1 MRLRVGIDVGGTFT
15 DVTAFDEAQ
24 GELVAVRKYVSNPAD
39 PAALMETI
47 TQDLARDFGA
57 DSVSLIL
64 HGSTAA
70 LNTMLEGK
78 GVRVALLTTRGF
90 RDVYEIG
97 RQWRGEEVFNIFA
110 PAPKMLLTRDR
121 IFEIRERLGFQG
133 EVIEP
138 LHADDVAD
146 AVRKL
151 KADGVEAVAVCFLFA
166 YANPAHERAAAEI
179 ISAIAPELYVSLS
192 HEVNPEWREYERTAS
207 TVANAYIGPPVS
219 RYLRTLED
227 LSLRRFPRSR
237 ALMMKSDGG
246 AASARMLA
254 NVPIQTVM
262 SGPVAGVIGGRHLG
276 DVKGIDNLITFDT
289 GGTSSDMAVL
299 PGPPLF
305 KSEVTV
311 ARHPLRTHTVD
322 IETIGAGGGSIA
334 SVQLGHV
341 LKVGPQSAGANP
353 GPACYG
359 RGGTEP
365 TLTDALVLLG
375 HLNPTALLEGA
386 MPIAS
391 GQAHDAVATHVAEP
405 LGISPIEA
413 AWGILR
419 VLATNVMV
427 AMRTITVERGYD
439 PREFTLVP
447 FGGMGPTIAGMIAA
461 ELGIGRILIPRDPGT
476 FSAHGMLVTD
486 VHQER
491 SLTRITPVDGTAPA
505 ELDAIFADMEAAAL
519 HDLMQEQ
526 FPRERLQTRR
536 HAGMRYRGQSYE
548 VAVPVPR
555 LRSAEDLADLV
566 RRFHDAHRRRYGHM
580 AQAEAVEIVNFQV
593 TGVGVIPKPAMKAF
607 ETTSAQAKP
616 NGTRQAYF
624 NAGDARGV
632 PVYRRSTLQ
641 PGMRIEGPAIIEEKT
656 STTVLYPSQRA
667 EVDVYLN
674 VEVELPD
681 ISVPSRPSAR

>member
-1 MRLRVGIDVGGTFT
+1 MKLRVGIDVGGTFT
-15 DVTAFDEAQ
+15 DVTAFDEDQ
-24 GELVAVRKYVSNPAD
+24 GELVAIRKYLSD
-39 PAALMETI
+39 PAQPAAVMEKI
-47 TQDLARDFGA
+47 TRDLARDFGA

-78 GVRVALLTTRGF
+78 GVRVGLLTTRGF

-121 IFEIRERLGFQG
+121 IIQIRERLGAQG
-133 EVIEP
+133 EVIE
-138 LHADDVAD
+138 LLAKEDVAG

-151 KADGVEAVAVCFLFA
+151 VADGVEAVAVCFLFA
-166 YANPAHERAAAEI
+166 YANPVHEQAAAEI
-179 ISAIAPELYVSLS
+179 IRRIAPDLYVSLS

-219 RYLRTLED
+219 RYLRTLEE
-227 LSLRRFPRSR
+227 LSLRQFPRSR

-246 AASARMLA
+246 AASASMLA
-254 NVPIQTVM
+254 RTPIQTVM

-276 DVKGIDNLITFDT
+276 DVKGIANLITFDT

-299 PGPPLF
+299 PGAPLF

-311 ARHPLRTHTVD
+311 ARHPVRTHTVD

-334 SVQLGHV
+334 SVQHGGV
-341 LKVGPQSAGANP
+341 LKVGPQSAGADP

-359 RGGTEP
+359 RGGEEP

-375 HLNPTALLEGA
+375 HLNPMALLDGA
-386 MPIAS
+386 MPIKAES
-391 GQAHDAVATHVAEP
+391 AHAAVVTRVAQP
-405 LGISPIEA
+405 LGITPIEA

-447 FGGMGPTIAGMIAA
+447 FGGMGPTIAGLIAA

-476 FSAHGMLVTD
+476 FSAYGMLVTD

-491 SLTRITPVDGTAPA
+491 SLTRITPVDGTTAG
-505 ELDAIFADMEAAAL
+505 ELDAIFAEMETEAL
-519 HDLMQEQ
+519 EALMREQ
-526 FPRERLQTRR
+526 FPRDRLQTRR

-548 VAVPVPR
+548 VAVPVPS
-555 LRSAEDLADLV
+555 LRGPDDVADLTQ
-566 RRFHDAHRRRYGHM
+566 RFHDAHQRRYGHM
-580 AQAEAVEIVNFQV
+580 ARAEAVEIVNFQV
-593 TGVGVIPKPAMKAF
+593 TAVGLIPQPAMKPFAK
-607 ETTSAQAKP
+607 TTASPQPPAA
-616 NGTRQAYF
+616 RRAWF
-624 NAGDARGV
+624 DAENAREV
-632 PVYRRSTLQ
+632 PVFRRSALQ
-641 PGMRIEGPAIIEEKT
+641 PGMRIEGPAIIEEQT
-656 STTVLYPSQRA
+656 STIVLYPGQRA
-667 EVDVYLN
+667 EMDEYLN
-674 VEVELPD
+674 IECT
-681 ISVPSRPSAR
+681 VPVL

>member
-1 MRLRVGIDVGGTFT
+1 MKLRVGIDVGGTFT
-15 DVTAFDEAQ
+15 DVTAFDEDQ
-24 GELVAVRKYVSNPAD
+24 SELVAVRKYLSNPAE
-39 PAALMETI
+39 PAAVMDNI

-57 DSVSLIL
+57 NSVSLIL

-70 LNTMLEGK
+70 LNTLLEGK
-78 GVRVALLTTRGF
+78 GVRVGLITTRGF

-97 RQWRGEEVFNIFA
+97 RQWRGEDVFNIFA

-121 IFEIRERLGFQG
+121 IFEIRERLGSQG

-138 LHADDVAD
+138 LVAEDVAG

-151 KADGVEAVAVCFLFA
+151 VADGVEAIAVCFLFA
-166 YANPAHERAAAEI
+166 YANPAHEKAAAEI
-179 ISAIAPELYVSLS
+179 ISAIAPDLYVSLS

-219 RYLRTLED
+219 RYLRTLEE
-227 LSLRRFPRSR
+227 LSLRRFPQSR

-246 AASARMLA
+246 AASARMLTRT
-254 NVPIQTVM
+254 PIQTVM

-276 DVKGIDNLITFDT
+276 DVKGIENLITFDT

-299 PGPPLF
+299 PGRPLF

-334 SVQLGHV
+334 SVQYGGV

-359 RGGTEP
+359 RGGSEP

-375 HLNPTALLEGA
+375 HLNPTALLDGA
-386 MPIAS
+386 MPITSESAR
-391 GQAHDAVATHVAEP
+391 AAVVTRVAEP

-419 VLATNVMV
+419 VLATNVMA

-461 ELGIGRILIPRDPGT
+461 ELGIGRILVPRDPGT

-486 VHQER
+486 VHQVR
-491 SLTRITPVDGTAPA
+491 SLTRITPVDGATAG
-505 ELDAIFADMEAAAL
+505 ELDAIFAEMESAAL
-519 HDLMQEQ
+519 QDLMQEQ

-548 VAVPVPR
+548 VAVPVP
-555 LRSAEDLADLV
+555 SMNGPDDMTDLV
-566 RRFHDAHRRRYGHM
+566 RRFHAAHQRRYGHM

-593 TGVGVIPKPAMKAF
+593 TAVGLIPKPAMKTFDNVVA
-607 ETTSAQAKP
+607 EAKP
-616 NGTRQAYF
+616 HQVRQAYF
-624 NAGDARGV
+624 NAADACDV
-632 PVYRRSTLQ
+632 PVLRRSLLQ
-641 PGMRIEGPAIIEEKT
+641 PGTRIEGPAVIEEQT
-656 STTVLYPSQRA
+656 STTVLYPGQRA
-667 EVDVYLN
+667 KVDPYLN
-674 VEVELPD
+674 IEVELP
-681 ISVPSRPSAR
+681 RK

>member
-1 MRLRVGIDVGGTFT
+1 MKLRVGIDVGGTFT
-15 DVTAFDEAQ
+15 DVTAFDEDK
-24 GELVAVRKYVSNPAD
+24 GELVAVRKYTSNPAA
-39 PAALMETI
+39 PAAVMEEI
-47 TQDLARDFGA
+47 TQNLARDFGA
-57 DSVSLIL
+57 NAVALIL
-64 HGSTAA
+64 HGSTSA

-78 GVRVALLTTRGF
+78 GVRVGLITTRGF

-110 PAPKMLLTRDR
+110 PAPKMLLTRDL
-121 IFEIRERLGFQG
+121 ICEVHERLGSQG

-138 LHADDVAD
+138 LNADDVAD
-146 AVRKL
+146 AVRRL
-151 KADGVEAVAVCFLFA
+151 VADGVEAVAVCFLFA
-166 YANPAHERAAAEI
+166 YANPAHEQAAAEI
-179 ISAIAPELYVSLS
+179 IRALAPDLYVSLS

-219 RYLRTLED
+219 RYLRTLEE

-246 AASARMLA
+246 AASARMLTRT
-254 NVPIQTVM
+254 PIQTVM

-276 DVKGIDNLITFDT
+276 DVKGIANLITFDT

-299 PGPPLF
+299 PGAPLF

-322 IETIGAGGGSIA
+322 IDTIGAGGGSIA

-341 LKVGPQSAGANP
+341 LKVGPQSAGADP

-359 RGGTEP
+359 RGGEEP

-375 HLNPTALLEGA
+375 HLNPDALLDGA
-386 MPIAS
+386 MQIDSA
-391 GQAHDAVATHVAEP
+391 QARAAVVTRVAEP

-447 FGGMGPTIAGMIAA
+447 FGGMGPTIAGLIAA
-461 ELGIGRILIPRDPGT
+461 ELGIGKILIPRDPGT

-491 SLTRITPVDGTAPA
+491 SLTKITSLEATTAT
-505 ELDAIFADMEAAAL
+505 ELDAIFAGMEAQAL
-519 HDLMQEQ
+519 DELLREQ
-526 FPRERLQTRR
+526 FPRERLVTRR

-548 VAVPVPR
+548 VAVPVPS
-555 LRSAEDLADLV
+555 LRGPADLADLAK
-566 RRFHDAHRRRYGHM
+566 RFHDAHQRRYGHM

-593 TGVGVIPKPAMKAF
+593 TAVGLIPKPAMKSF
-607 ETTSAQAKP
+607 DPSDGQATP
-616 NGTRQAYF
+616 RATRQAYF
-624 NAGDARGV
+624 NATEACDVPVFARGM
-632 PVYRRSTLQ
+632 LQ
-641 PGMRIEGPAIIEEKT
+641 PGMQIEGPAIIEEKT
-656 STTVLYPSQRA
+656 STTVIYPAQRA
-667 EVDVYLN
+667 AVDSYLN
-674 VEVELPD
+674 IEVELP
-681 ISVPSRPSAR
+681 

>member
-15 DVTAFDEAQ
+15 DVTAFDEQ
-24 GELVAVRKYVSNPAD
+24 RGDLVAVRKYLSNPAA
-39 PAALMETI
+39 PAAVMERI
-47 TQDLARDFGA
+47 TEELARDFGA

-70 LNTMLEGK
+70 LNTLLEGK
-78 GVRVALLTTRGF
+78 GVRVGLLTTHGF

-97 RQWRGEEVFNIFA
+97 RQWRGTEVFNIFA

-121 IFEIRERLGFQG
+121 IFEVRERLDFRG
-133 EVIEP
+133 EVVEP
-138 LHADDVAD
+138 LAADEVAD
-146 AVRKL
+146 AVHKL
-151 KADGVEAVAVCFLFA
+151 MADGIEAIAVCFLFA
-166 YANPAHERAAAEI
+166 YANPVHEKAAAEI
-179 ISAIAPELYVSLS
+179 IRTIAPALYVSLS

-207 TVANAYIGPPVS
+207 TVANGYIGPPVA
-219 RYLRTLED
+219 RYLRTLEE
-227 LSLRRFPRSR
+227 LSLRRFPGSR

-254 NVPIQTVM
+254 PVPIQTVM
-262 SGPVAGVIGGRHLG
+262 SGPVAGVIGARHLG
-276 DVKGIDNLITFDT
+276 DVKDIANLITFDT

-299 PGPPLF
+299 PGAPLF

-334 SVQLGHV
+334 SIELGSV

-353 GPACYG
+353 GPACYD
-359 RGGTEP
+359 RGGSAP

-375 HLNPTALLEGA
+375 HLNPAALLEGA
-386 MPIAS
+386 MPIDSAK
-391 GQAHDAVATHVAEP
+391 ARDAVVTHVAEP
-405 LGISPIEA
+405 LKISPVEA

-447 FGGMGPTIAGMIAA
+447 FGGMGPTIAGLIAT
-461 ELGIGRILIPRDPGT
+461 ELGIARILIPPDPGT

-486 VHQER
+486 VHQTR
-491 SLTRITPVDGTAPA
+491 SLTRITSVDGTTAG
-505 ELDAIFADMEAAAL
+505 ELDTVFAAMERQAL
-519 HDLMQEQ
+519 DELMQEQ
-526 FPRERLQTRR
+526 FPRERLQTLR

-548 VAVPVPR
+548 VAVPVPH
-555 LRSAEDLADLV
+555 LRTADDLADLV
-566 RRFHDAHRRRYGHM
+566 RRFHDAHQRRYGHM

-593 TGVGVIPKPAMKAF
+593 TAVGLIPKPAMQQFAR
-607 ETTSAQAKP
+607 TDAAAKP
-616 NGTRQAYF
+616 HEMRRAYF
-624 NAGDARGV
+624 SAEDARVV
-632 PVYRRSTLQ
+632 PVFRRSTLQ
-641 PGMRIEGPAIIEEKT
+641 PGMRIEGPAIVEEKT
-656 STTVLYPSQRA
+656 STTVLYPAQRA

-674 VEVELPD
+674 IEVELPG
-681 ISVPSRPSAR
+681 INAPAHPSPR